1 MAHVDFATLKQSLY
15 TAVLSDVLDSLGYM
29 HQAMRPFV
37 RPLDEDS
44 VIMGRAR
51 TGLWMNVFAVTEG
64 ENPYEH
70 EMALLDD
77 LKPGDVAVFGCGGPT
92 DRVAPWGE
100 LLSTAAT
107 CRGAEACVTD
117 GLVRDVKKIREMRF
131 PVFHGG
137 IGPLD
142 SKGRAKMVAID
153 VPIECGG
160 VTVRA
165 GDIVFGD
172 VRRGRDSSGHRR
184 RSDREGVGQG
194 RGGEPHARRIAAG
207 TPAGGGLRQVRG
219 PVALPES
226 DGCHGAVRNAGYGD
240 GVLFAGH

>member
-1 MAHVDFATLKQSLY
+1 MTVTRFAELKRTLY
-15 TAVLSDVLDSLGYM
+15 TAVLSDVLDGLGRM
-29 HQAMRPFV
+29 DRAMRPFV
-37 RPLDEDS
+37 RPLDDTS

-51 TGLWMNVFAVTEG
+51 TGLWMNVFAVAEG
-64 ENPYEH
+64 ENPCER

-92 DRVAPWGE
+92 ERVAPWGE

-107 CRGAEACVTD
+107 CRGAEGCVTD
-117 GLVRDVKKIREMRF
+117 GLVRDVRQIRAMGF

-142 SKGRAKMVAID
+142 SRGRAKMVAID

-160 VTVRA
+160 VRVEP

-172 VRRGRDSSGHRR
+172 V
-184 RSDREGVGQG
+184 
-194 RGGEPHARRIAAG
+194 
-207 TPAGGGLRQVRG
+207 
-219 PVALPES
+219 
-226 DGCHGAVRNAGYGD
+226 D
-240 GVLFAGH
+240 GVVVLPAAIADDAIARALAKVTAENRTRDELLAGRLLAEVYAKYGVL